1 MKSLK
6 VIIEG
11 KDEFEIKVEDK
22 DLDTLIK
29 VFGLLGNKYNPFKW
43 GWQNVL

>member
-1 MKSLK
+1 MKSIK

-22 DLDTLIK
+22 DIESLVKIIK
-29 VFGLLGNKYNPFKW
+29 VFESGKIN
-43 GWQNVL
+43 Q

>member
-1 MKSLK
+1 MKKVK

-22 DLDTLIK
+22 DLVSLINIIK
-29 VFGLLGNKYNPFKW
+29 VFDNSKSDKINP
-43 GWQNVL
+43 